1 MNTFDFHRS
10 FFTFRIDTLVKQPL
24 TVTHKPVSYTHLP
37 LPPLYSV

>member
-24 TVTHKPVSYTHLP
+24 TVTHKPPFSLNLSLVLF
-37 LPPLYSV
+37 